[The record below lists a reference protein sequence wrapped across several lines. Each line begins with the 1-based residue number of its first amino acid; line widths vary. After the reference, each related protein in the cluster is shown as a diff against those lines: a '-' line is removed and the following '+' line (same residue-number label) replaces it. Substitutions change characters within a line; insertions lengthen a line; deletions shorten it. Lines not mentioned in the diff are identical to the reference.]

1 VAVLAQVAL
10 GVMVALAAAAMAQIL
25 PLLLLAALELMVKD
39 LTVAT
44 ALRWVMRAVVVVVL
58 VLLEL
63 RV

>member
-1 VAVLAQVAL
+1 MEVLVQVAL
-10 GVMVALAAAAMAQIL
+10 GVMVAQAVAVMAQIL